1 MEEGASVVALIS
13 VATFSCL
20 NRDLIVRAVLDD
32 PSPWRAELGR
42 QLSLTGADWLPASVG
57 GKEPFHAFRR
67 NGAIDPSEVIA
78 LIGQSSEER
87 P

>member
-32 PSPWRAELGR
+32 PSP
-42 QLSLTGADWLPASVG
+42 
-57 GKEPFHAFRR
+57 
-67 NGAIDPSEVIA
+67 
-78 LIGQSSEER
+78 
-87 P
+87 